1 MSENNIEIIGNL
13 AYLRGIF
20 DPDLISKLDDNL
32 SYFPLGY
39 EFSPKWKLGLWD
51 GKIRLLNNN
60 LTFAAG
66 LAQRVQEFFEDK
78 GVSMPIYDRNKP
90 IKRTPIDISEN
101 LIEIGKSPREYQQRA
116 TFTALKEKRGII
128 RIATGGGKTLV
139 AAMVVAEVG
148 GTAIIYVIG
157 KDLLHQFHGFFEK
170 VFKTEIGIVG
180 DGLFNV
186 KPITIASVWSVGQ
199 AFGMKSKKN
208 ANDDE
213 KDNEKAVSSEHFD
226 EIRKMVAN
234 ADVSILDECHLGA
247 AETIQRISRAIRSE
261 YTFWMSA
268 SPYRDDNADML
279 IEAIFGKII
288 IEITA
293 SELIEAGYLVAPK
306 IRFVR
311 VPKMLYPP
319 SKYKE
324 IYKEYIVDN
333 PKRNNIIVAG
343 AKKLVEQGFV
353 TMVLFKELEHGKRL
367 YDMISPDV
375 YCHMLNGKMSSK
387 VRAAV
392 VDEVLEGKC
401 KLILCSSIFDIGV
414 DVPILSG
421 LILAGGGKSSVRT
434 LQRIGRSIRIAGPN
448 KKFAAVIE
456 FYDDVKYLKD
466 HSKRRREIYELEP
479 GFEVEWVKRAKP
491 KKKI

>member
-1 MSENNIEIIGNL
+1 MLKNNIEIIGNL
-13 AYLRGIF
+13 AYLRGQF
-20 DPDLISKLDDNL
+20 NPELISKLDDDL

-66 LAQRVQEFFEDK
+66 LTQRVQEFFEDK

-90 IKRTPIDISEN
+90 IKRVPNDISEN
-101 LIEIGKSPREYQQRA
+101 LIEIKKSPREYQQRA
-116 TFTALKEKRGII
+116 TDVALKEKRGII

-148 GTAIIYVIG
+148 GSAIIYVIG
-157 KDLLHQFHGFFEK
+157 KDLLHQFHDFFEK

-180 DGLFNV
+180 DGIFDV

-213 KDNEKAVSSEHFD
+213 KDNEKAVSSEHHD
-226 EIRKMVAN
+226 KIRKMVAN
-234 ADVSILDECHLGA
+234 ANVSILDECHLGA

-261 YTFWMSA
+261 YILGMSA

-293 SELIEAGYLVAPK
+293 SELIKAGYLVAPK
-306 IRFVR
+306 IRFIR
-311 VPKMLYPP
+311 VPKMLYP
-319 SKYKE
+319 STKYKE
-324 IYKEYIVDN
+324 IYKEYIVEN
-333 PKRNNIIVAG
+333 AVRNNIIV
-343 AKKLVEQGFV
+343 
-353 TMVLFKELEHGKRL
+353 
-367 YDMISPDV
+367 
-375 YCHMLNGKMSSK
+375 GKMSSK

-392 VDEVLEGKC
+392 VDEVIEGKC

-421 LILAGGGKSSVRT
+421 LVLAGGGKSSVRT
-434 LQRIGRSIRIAGPN
+434 LQRIGRSIRIAGPG
-448 KKFAAVIE
+448 KKFAAVLE
-456 FYDDVKYLKD
+456 FFDDVKYLKD

-479 GFEVEWVKRAKP
+479 GFEVEWVKRAK
-491 KKKI
+491 KKKT